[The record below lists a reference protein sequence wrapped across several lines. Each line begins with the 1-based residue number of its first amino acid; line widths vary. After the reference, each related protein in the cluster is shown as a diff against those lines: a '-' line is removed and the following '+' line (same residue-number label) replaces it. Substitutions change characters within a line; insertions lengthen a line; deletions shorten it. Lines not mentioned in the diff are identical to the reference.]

1 MIFSYLKQLGRG
13 LLRRQLLDLEFV
25 ILKKFAKF
33 RHYTPNNK
41 KVTMGGG
48 GVGGTKVLP
57 PSGCDKPKKP
67 GLDRGKRGGDIS
79 KSGHAYCTK
88 N

>member
-48 GVGGTKVLP
+48 GGGHKSASPL
-57 PSGCDKPKKP
+57 
-67 GLDRGKRGGDIS
+67 GL
-79 KSGHAYCTK
+79 
-88 N
+88 

>member
-48 GVGGTKVLP
+48 GVGWGMGAQKCFP
-57 PSGCDKPKKP
+57 PRAVTSQKSP
-67 GLDRGKRGGDIS
+67 G
-79 KSGHAYCTK
+79 
-88 N
+88 